1 MKFQIDGVKLQFNWI
16 TLFLSISF
24 VLQSAT
30 VSAKKPTKD
39 LFPDGTE
46 VPAWFRDTTHV
57 DISHLGRQYR
67 ITDYGVMMDG
77 NIYTQQLQ
85 ALIDRMAAD
94 GGGVMVIPS
103 GTFMSGALF
112 FRQGTHLYLEKG
124 AVLKGSTDISD
135 FPVMTTRIEGE
146 TCKYFPALVN
156 ADRLDGFTISGEGT
170 IDGNGLPYWKAF
182 WLRRSWNPQCTN
194 KDEQRPRLVYISNCK
209 NVQIENVS
217 LQNSPFW
224 TTHYYKSEN
233 VKLLNLHIT
242 SLYKPVRAPS
252 TDAIDIDAC
261 KNMLVKGCYMSVD
274 DDAVALKGGKGP
286 WADDPK
292 KMPENGGNEN
302 IIIED
307 CTFGYCASCV
317 TCGSE
322 SIYDHN
328 IVLRRIKVDEATN
341 LLWLKMRPD
350 TPQHYEYI
358 TVEDITG
365 NAKNFLLVRPWTQF
379 YDLKDRKDTPMSYS
393 NNITMRRI
401 NLDCSTFFN
410 VTPREDQYH
419 LRDFL
424 FEDCTIQAGNADF
437 HPEYIEHLIVKN
449 VKVNGTL
456 LNN

>member
-1 MKFQIDGVKLQFNWI
+1 MKL
-16 TLFLSISF
+16 LLMCSILALALTAEARKSE
-24 VLQSAT
+24 
-30 VSAKKPTKD
+30 KD
-39 LFPDGTE
+39 FFPDGTE

-57 DISHLGRQYR
+57 DLSQLGRQYR
-67 ITDYGVMMDG
+67 ITDYGVLMDG
-77 NIYTQQLQ
+77 QVYTVQLQ
-85 ALIDRMAAD
+85 SLIDRMAAD
-94 GGGVMVIPS
+94 GGGVMVVPS
-103 GTFMSGALF
+103 GTFVSGALF

-124 AVLKGSTDISD
+124 AVLKGSDQISD

-156 ADRLDGFTISGEGT
+156 ADGLDGFTIFGEGT
-170 IDGNGLPYWKAF
+170 IDGNGLPYWKQF

-194 KDEQRPRLVYISNCK
+194 KDEQRPRLVYISNCR

-224 TTHYYKSEN
+224 TTHYYKCEN
-233 VKLLNLHIT
+233 VKLLNLRIT

-261 KNMLVKGCYMSVD
+261 RNMLVRGCYMSVD

-286 WADDPK
+286 WADDPV

-307 CTFGYCASCV
+307 CVFGFCASCL

-322 SIYDHN
+322 SIYDRN

-365 NAKNFLLVRPWTQF
+365 NARNFLLIRPWTQF

-393 NNITMRRI
+393 NNIVMRRI
-401 NLDCSTFFN
+401 KLDCNTFFN
-410 VTPREDQYH
+410 VVPNEEQYR
-419 LRDFL
+419 LKDFL
-424 FEDCTIQAGNADF
+424 FEDCDINADKADF
-437 HPEYIEHLIVKN
+437 HPEYIENMSVRR
-449 VKVNGTL
+449 VKVNGADISL
-456 LNN
+456 

>member
-1 MKFQIDGVKLQFNWI
+1 MC
-16 TLFLSISF
+16 SILALALTAEARKSE
-24 VLQSAT
+24 
-30 VSAKKPTKD
+30 KD
-39 LFPDGTE
+39 FFPDGTE
-46 VPAWFRDTTHV
+46 VSAWFRDTTHV
-57 DISHLGRQYR
+57 DLSRLGRQYR
-67 ITDYGVMMDG
+67 ITDYGVLMDG
-77 NIYTQQLQ
+77 QVYTVQLQ
-85 ALIDRMAAD
+85 SLIDRMAAD
-94 GGGVMVIPS
+94 GGGVMVVPS
-103 GTFMSGALF
+103 GTFVSGALF

-124 AVLKGSTDISD
+124 AVLKGSDQISD

-156 ADRLDGFTISGEGT
+156 ADGLDGFTISGEGT
-170 IDGNGLPYWKAF
+170 IDGNGLPYWKQF

-194 KDEQRPRLVYISNCK
+194 KDEQRPRLVYISNCR

-224 TTHYYKSEN
+224 TTHYYKCEN
-233 VKLLNLHIT
+233 VKLLNLRIT

-261 KNMLVKGCYMSVD
+261 RNMLVRGCYMSVD

-286 WADDPK
+286 WADDPV

-307 CTFGYCASCV
+307 CVFGYCASCL

-322 SIYDHN
+322 SIYDRN

-365 NAKNFLLVRPWTQF
+365 NAKNFLLIRPWTQF

-393 NNITMRRI
+393 NNIVMRRI
-401 NLDCSTFFN
+401 KLDCNTFFN
-410 VTPREDQYH
+410 VVPNEEQYC
-419 LRDFL
+419 LKDFL
-424 FEDCTIQAGNADF
+424 FEDCDINADKADF
-437 HPEYIEHLIVKN
+437 HPEYIENMSVRR
-449 VKVNGTL
+449 VKVNGADISL
-456 LNN
+456 

>member
-1 MKFQIDGVKLQFNWI
+1 MKL
-16 TLFLSISF
+16 LLMCSILALALTAEARKSE
-24 VLQSAT
+24 
-30 VSAKKPTKD
+30 KD
-39 LFPDGTE
+39 FFPDGTE
-46 VPAWFRDTTHV
+46 VSAWFRDTTHV
-57 DISHLGRQYR
+57 DLSRLGRQYR
-67 ITDYGVMMDG
+67 ITDYGVLMDG
-77 NIYTQQLQ
+77 QVYTVQLQ
-85 ALIDRMAAD
+85 SLIDRMAAD
-94 GGGVMVIPS
+94 GGGVMVVPS
-103 GTFMSGALF
+103 GTFVSGALF

-124 AVLKGSTDISD
+124 AVLKGSDQISD

-156 ADRLDGFTISGEGT
+156 ADGLDGFTISGEGT
-170 IDGNGLPYWKAF
+170 IDGNGLPYWKQF

-194 KDEQRPRLVYISNCK
+194 KDEQRPRLVYISNCR

-224 TTHYYKSEN
+224 TTHYYKCEN
-233 VKLLNLHIT
+233 VKLLNLRIT

-261 KNMLVKGCYMSVD
+261 RNMLVRGCYMSVD

-286 WADDPK
+286 WADDPV

-307 CTFGYCASCV
+307 CVFGYCASCL

-322 SIYDHN
+322 SIYDRN

-365 NAKNFLLVRPWTQF
+365 NAKNFLLIRPWTQF

-393 NNITMRRI
+393 NNIVMRRI
-401 NLDCSTFFN
+401 KLDCNTFFN
-410 VTPREDQYH
+410 VVPNEEQYR
-419 LRDFL
+419 LKDFL
-424 FEDCTIQAGNADF
+424 FEDCDINADKADF
-437 HPEYIEHLIVKN
+437 HPEYIENMSVRR
-449 VKVNGTL
+449 VKVNGADISL
-456 LNN
+456 

>member
-1 MKFQIDGVKLQFNWI
+1 MKLQFDGAKM
-16 TLFLSISF
+16 LFTFACLL
-24 VLQSAT
+24 VAVT
-30 VSAKKPTKD
+30 ASAKKPTKD

-46 VPAWFRDTTHV
+46 IPAWFRDTTHV
-57 DISHLGRQYR
+57 DIARLGRQYR

-77 NIYTQQLQ
+77 KIYTQQLQ
-85 ALIDRMAAD
+85 SLIDRIADD
-94 GGGVMVIPS
+94 GGGVMVVPS

-112 FRQGTHLYLEKG
+112 FKQGTHLYLERG

-146 TCKYFPALVN
+146 TCRYFPALVN
-156 ADRLDGFTISGEGT
+156 ADGLDGFTISGEGT
-170 IDGNGLPYWKAF
+170 IDGNGLPYWEAF

-286 WADDPK
+286 WADDPV

-307 CTFGYCASCV
+307 CTFGFCASCV

-328 IVLRRIKVDEATN
+328 IILRRIRVDEATN

-365 NAKNFLLVRPWTQF
+365 NASNFLLVRPWTQF

-401 NLDCSTFFN
+401 RLECNTFFN

-419 LRDFL
+419 LKDFL
-424 FEDCTIQAGNADF
+424 FEDCIVTARTSNY
-437 HPEYIEHLIVKN
+437 HPEYIENLQVKH
-449 VKVNGTL
+449 VTVNGTL

>member
-1 MKFQIDGVKLQFNWI
+1 MKLLL
-16 TLFLSISF
+16 TLTLIMLS
-24 VLQSAT
+24 
-30 VSAKKPTKD
+30 VSTQAKKTVKD
-39 LFPDGTE
+39 FFPDGTE
-46 VPAWFRDTTHV
+46 VPAWFHDTTYT
-57 DISHLGRQYR
+57 DISRLGKQYR
-67 ITDYGVMMDG
+67 ITDYGVLMDG
-77 NIYTQQLQ
+77 QVHTQQLQ
-85 ALIDRMAAD
+85 SIIDKMAAD
-94 GGGVMVIPS
+94 GGGVMIIPS
-103 GTFMSGALF
+103 GTFISGALF
-112 FRQGTHLYLEKG
+112 FRQGTHLHLEKG
-124 AVLKGSTDISD
+124 AVLKGSDRISD

-156 ADRLDGFTISGEGT
+156 ADSLDGFTISGEGT
-170 IDGNGLPYWKAF
+170 IDGNGLPYWQQF

-209 NVQIENVS
+209 NVQIDGICI
-217 LQNSPFW
+217 QNSPFW
-224 TTHYYKSEN
+224 TTHYYKCEN

-261 KNMLVKGCYMSVD
+261 KNMLVHGCYMSVD

-286 WADDPK
+286 WADDPV

-307 CTFGYCASCV
+307 CTFGFCASCV

-328 IVLRRIKVDEATN
+328 IVLRRIRVDEATN

-365 NAKNFLLVRPWTQF
+365 NAQNFLLVRPWTQF
-379 YDLKDRKDTPMSYS
+379 YDLKDRKDTPVSYS

-401 NLDCSTFFN
+401 QLECKTFFN
-410 VTPREDQYH
+410 VTQNKEQYQ

-424 FEDCTIQAGNADF
+424 FEDCNIKAVNVNY
-437 HPEYIEHLIVKN
+437 HPEYIDNLVVKN
-449 VKVNGTL
+449 VTVNGKAL
-456 LNN
+456 

>member
-1 MKFQIDGVKLQFNWI
+1 MC
-16 TLFLSISF
+16 SILALALTAEARKSE
-24 VLQSAT
+24 
-30 VSAKKPTKD
+30 KD
-39 LFPDGTE
+39 FFPDGTE
-46 VPAWFRDTTHV
+46 VSAWFRDTTHV
-57 DISHLGRQYR
+57 DLSRLGRQYR
-67 ITDYGVMMDG
+67 ITDYGVLMDG
-77 NIYTQQLQ
+77 QVYTVQLQ
-85 ALIDRMAAD
+85 SLIDRMAAD
-94 GGGVMVIPS
+94 GGGVMVVPS
-103 GTFMSGALF
+103 GTFVSGALF

-124 AVLKGSTDISD
+124 AVLKGSDQISD

-156 ADRLDGFTISGEGT
+156 ADGLDGFTISGEGT
-170 IDGNGLPYWKAF
+170 IDGNGLPYWKQF

-194 KDEQRPRLVYISNCK
+194 KDEQRPRLVYISNCR

-224 TTHYYKSEN
+224 TTHYYKCEN
-233 VKLLNLHIT
+233 VKLLNLRIT

-261 KNMLVKGCYMSVD
+261 RNMLVRGCYMSVD

-286 WADDPK
+286 WADDPV

-307 CTFGYCASCV
+307 CVFGYCASCL

-322 SIYDHN
+322 SIYDRN

-365 NAKNFLLVRPWTQF
+365 NAKNFLLIRPWTQF

-393 NNITMRRI
+393 NNIVMRRI
-401 NLDCSTFFN
+401 KLDCNTFFN
-410 VTPREDQYH
+410 VVPNEEQYR
-419 LRDFL
+419 LKDFL
-424 FEDCTIQAGNADF
+424 FEDCDINADKADF
-437 HPEYIEHLIVKN
+437 HPEYIENMSVRR
-449 VKVNGTL
+449 VKVNGADISL
-456 LNN
+456 

>member
-1 MKFQIDGVKLQFNWI
+1 MKL
-16 TLFLSISF
+16 LLLCSILALALTAEARKSE
-24 VLQSAT
+24 
-30 VSAKKPTKD
+30 KD
-39 LFPDGTE
+39 FFPDGTE
-46 VPAWFRDTTHV
+46 VPTWFRDTTHV
-57 DISHLGRQYR
+57 DLSKLGKQYR
-67 ITDYGVMMDG
+67 ITDYGVLMDG
-77 NIYTQQLQ
+77 QVYTDRLQ
-85 ALIDRMAAD
+85 SLIDRMAAE
-94 GGGVMVIPS
+94 GGGVMVVPS
-103 GTFMSGALF
+103 GTFVSGALF

-124 AVLKGSTDISD
+124 AVLKGSDQISD

-156 ADRLDGFTISGEGT
+156 ADGLDGFTISGEGT
-170 IDGNGLPYWKAF
+170 IDGNGLPYWKQF

-194 KDEQRPRLVYISNCK
+194 KDEQRPRLVYVSNCR

-224 TTHYYKSEN
+224 TTHYYKCEN
-233 VKLLNLHIT
+233 VKLLNLRIT

-261 KNMLVKGCYMSVD
+261 RNMLVRGCYMSVD

-286 WADDPK
+286 WADDPV

-307 CTFGYCASCV
+307 CVFGFCASCL

-322 SIYDHN
+322 SIYDRN

-365 NAKNFLLVRPWTQF
+365 NAKNFLLIRPWTQF

-393 NNITMRRI
+393 NNIVMRRI
-401 NLDCSTFFN
+401 KLDCNTFFN
-410 VTPREDQYH
+410 VAPNEEQYR
-419 LRDFL
+419 LKDFL
-424 FEDCTIQAGNADF
+424 FEDCDIQADKADF
-437 HPEYIEHLIVKN
+437 HPEHIENMSVRR
-449 VKVNGTL
+449 VKVNGADISL
-456 LNN
+456 

>member
-1 MKFQIDGVKLQFNWI
+1 MKL
-16 TLFLSISF
+16 LLMCSILALALTAEARKSE
-24 VLQSAT
+24 
-30 VSAKKPTKD
+30 KD
-39 LFPDGTE
+39 FFPDGTE

-57 DISHLGRQYR
+57 DLSRLGRQYR
-67 ITDYGVMMDG
+67 ITDYGVLMDG
-77 NIYTQQLQ
+77 QVYTDRLQ
-85 ALIDRMAAD
+85 SLIDRMAAE
-94 GGGVMVIPS
+94 GGGVMVVPS
-103 GTFMSGALF
+103 GTFVSGALF

-124 AVLKGSTDISD
+124 AVLKGSDRISD

-156 ADRLDGFTISGEGT
+156 ADGLDGFTISGEGT
-170 IDGNGLPYWKAF
+170 IDGNGLPYWEQF

-194 KDEQRPRLVYISNCK
+194 KDEQRPRLVYLSNCR

-224 TTHYYKSEN
+224 TTHYYKCEN
-233 VKLLNLHIT
+233 VKLLNLRIT

-261 KNMLVKGCYMSVD
+261 RNMLVKGCYMSVD

-286 WADDPK
+286 WADDPV

-307 CTFGYCASCV
+307 CVFGFCASCL

-322 SIYDHN
+322 SIYDRN

-358 TVEDITG
+358 TVEDISG
-365 NAKNFLLVRPWTQF
+365 NARNFLLIRPWTQF

-393 NNITMRRI
+393 NNVVMRRI
-401 NLDCSTFFN
+401 KLDCETFFN
-410 VTPREDQYH
+410 VTPNEEQYR
-419 LRDFL
+419 LKGFL
-424 FEDCTIQAGNADF
+424 FEDCDIRADKADF
-437 HPEYIEHLIVKN
+437 HPEYIGNMSVRR
-449 VKVNGTL
+449 VKVNGTDISL
-456 LNN
+456 